1 MKRNQVFGD
10 SKITV
15 HIKKVPNS
23 ASTMETDQMF
33 AKQTPKYRFVTD
45 MIKIVTNYPS
55 LVLFLYCFSVLNIKY
70 ESRRQECLP
79 SFLTRGRPIKCFI
92 NTLIKYCYLSYAV
105 FSEMQNILISTTD
118 KYVNSNRKLIV
129 SAFYFIK

>member
-23 ASTMETDQMF
+23 ASTKETDQMF

-55 LVLFLYCFSVLNIKY
+55 LVLFLYCFSVLNIKCV
-70 ESRRQECLP
+70 SREQECPP
-79 SFLTRGRPIKCFI
+79 STRGRPIKCFI
-92 NTLIKYCYLSYAV
+92 NTLIKYRYLSYAV

>member
-23 ASTMETDQMF
+23 ASTKETDQMF

-45 MIKIVTNYPS
+45 IIKIVTNS
-55 LVLFLYCFSVLNIKY
+55 QVWYCF
-70 ESRRQECLP
+70 
-79 SFLTRGRPIKCFI
+79 FI
-92 NTLIKYCYLSYAV
+92 V
-105 FSEMQNILISTTD
+105 FQ
-118 KYVNSNRKLIV
+118 Y
-129 SAFYFIK
+129 